1 MVASYS
7 RFRDVTPLTTAD
19 WRLRGVLA
27 LLNDDSRA
35 VEDIARSMGVR
46 RGTPYEWLRRCLEA
60 LTDHPPGPAPGW
72 RDNQRLQQQLVD
84 AQDRIQQLEDQNR
97 RLQEQL
103 NRSVEVTRRRLD
115 RMELVL
121 TRHCVSL
128 RGIQQILQVA
138 YDHAGKTRL
147 ASLQK
152 RIKARCRLAG
162 SLLDRTTLQVAPHI
176 RCVAA
181 DDVYFHRKPI
191 KVAIEPRSVA
201 ILRIG
206 RWTGQAAEDWALWLS
221 VFPALLVLVS
231 DLATDLVGAARIAA
245 EAHQADLFHE
255 ARWFTKKLFE
265 PLSRREERLRAAAL
279 AAWTGATRPFGP
291 GKRIQKATVEAADT
305 AADAAEAAF
314 FTAMEAVDAVWGL
327 FRAQNPATG
336 QLWTAGEQAAVLS
349 RAQTALRGL
358 GLRCTDRAARHLKA
372 HGSRYSAHLRMWD
385 TIAVVLRPG
394 SRWTRQAL
402 LDGLLQRFRWDR
414 TLARLAVEGPSDA
427 WRSLSKKRARLARR
441 LESGCLNLAAVERA
455 VRRELAYP
463 KRSSSAVESLN
474 SRLRVVQMVH
484 RNVSD
489 ALLELHALAWN
500 LTPRRL
506 PGRRQGRS
514 PYQML
519 EQELGIELGL
529 DARPWYDRLLDEEAA
544 RRTPP
549 PAERVTLQLL
559 PEEASPIAETV
570 VRKPTRLDRAA

>member
-1 MVASYS
+1 
-7 RFRDVTPLTTAD
+7 
-19 WRLRGVLA
+19 VLA
-27 LLNDDSRA
+27 LVNDDARA
-35 VEDIARSMGVR
+35 VEDIAQAMGVC
-46 RGTPYEWLRRCLEA
+46 RGTLYDWRRRCLKA
-60 LTDHPPGPAPGW
+60 LTDHPPAPAPGW
-72 RDNQRLQQQLVD
+72 RDQERLQQQIAD
-84 AQDRIQQLEDQNR
+84 AQERIQQLEADNQ
-97 RLQEQL
+97 RLQGQL
-103 NRSVEVTRRRLD
+103 DRSVEVTRRRLD

-128 RGIQQILQVA
+128 RGIKQILQVA
-138 YDHAGKTRL
+138 CDDAGETRL
-147 ASLQK
+147 AGLQQ

-162 SLLDRTTLQVAPHI
+162 SLLDRTALQVAPHI

-191 KVAIEPRSVA
+191 KLAIEPRSVA
-201 ILRIG
+201 VLRIG

-231 DLATDLVGAARIAA
+231 DLATDLVGAAKTAA

-255 ARWFTKKLFE
+255 ARWFAKKLFA
-265 PLSRREERLRAAAL
+265 PLSRREERLRAGAL

-291 GKRIQKATVEAADT
+291 GKRIQKATVEAADA

-314 FTAMEAVDAVWGL
+314 FRAMEAVDAVLGL
-327 FRAQNPATG
+327 FGAQNPATG

-349 RAQTALRGL
+349 RAQTRLRGL
-358 GLRCTDRAARHLKA
+358 GLRCADRAARHLKA
-372 HGSRYSAHLRMWD
+372 HGARYSAHLRMWD
-385 TIAVVLRPG
+385 TIVVTVRPG
-394 SRWTRQAL
+394 SGWARQAV
-402 LDGLLQRFRWDR
+402 LDGLLLRFRWDR
-414 TLARLAVEGPSDA
+414 TLARLAAEGPSDA

-441 LESGCLNLAAVERA
+441 LESACLNLAAVERA

-489 ALLELHALAWN
+489 ELLELHALAWN

-529 DARPWYDRLLDEEAA
+529 DERPWYDRLLDEEAA

-549 PAERVTLQLL
+549 PAERAPLQLL
-559 PEEASPIAETV
+559 PEEETPTTETV